1 MYDMVFRGR
10 GGGQLSPKEY
20 KGGTIENCVNT
31 GVGGGVRRILLY
43 HIVFMGRGRGSV
55 FGKRIQW
62 GVYAHFPNSC

>member
-20 KGGTIENCVNT
+20 KGGTIENLFLSIQ
-31 GVGGGVRRILLY
+31 GWGGGVRRILLY

-55 FGKRIQW
+55 FG
-62 GVYAHFPNSC
+62 